1 MDASNSENPQSDQS
15 DDHLESR
22 VVQAQYAK
30 DTTGNE
36 FRFPPRIIVEQQG
49 RTLRRTLLVLLLVAL
64 GISVLFNF
72 GLLAQYQ
79 SYIQSDP
86 KITEFLENGSPLAAD
101 KIAIIDV
108 EGTILQGNGFV
119 KKQIDRIKDD
129 DSVKG
134 VVLRV
139 NSPGGTVT
147 ASHYLYHHLKELQ
160 HQKRSAKQPFPLVVS
175 MGGMA
180 ASGGY
185 YISMAVGETPDTI
198 FAEETTWTGSI
209 GVVIPSYD
217 FSGFLNKHNIVDY
230 SYVSGKFKQMGSF
243 TRKRTPEASQKLQEL
258 VDESFA
264 GFLEVLSYG
273 RPKLV
278 DNETAMNEIKTGQIF
293 TAKQALRLGL
303 IDNLGYLE
311 DATQR
316 VAELASLDDGGYRV
330 VRYHQPA
337 SFVDGILGGHVEYQ
351 QNKNRLTLTDWG
363 TPRAY
368 YLSTW
373 LPAITEGMIELSR

>member
-15 DDHLESR
+15 GDHLESR

-30 DTTGNE
+30 DTTSNE

-49 RTLRRTLLVLLLVAL
+49 RTLRRTLLVLLLAAL

-86 KITEFLENGSPLAAD
+86 EITEFLESGSPIAAD

-119 KKQIDRIKDD
+119 KKQIDRIKND

-160 HQKRSAKQPFPLVVS
+160 HHKRSAKQPFPLVVS

-185 YISMAVGETPDTI
+185 YISMAVGETPGTI
-198 FAEETTWTGSI
+198 FAEDTTWTGSI

-217 FSGFLNKHNIVDY
+217 FSGFLNKHSIVDY

-243 TRKRTPEASQKLQEL
+243 TRKRTPEASEKLQEL

-273 RPKLV
+273 RPKIV
-278 DNETAMNEIKTGQIF
+278 DNETAMSEIKTGQIF

-303 IDNLGYLE
+303 IDKLGYLE

-316 VAELASLDDGGYRV
+316 AAELASLSNGGYRV
-330 VRYHQPA
+330 VRYHQPT
-337 SFVDGILGGHVEYQ
+337 SFVDGLLGGHVEYQ
-351 QNKNRLTLTDWG
+351 QNKNRLTITDWG

-368 YLSTW
+368 YLTTW
-373 LPAITEGMIELSR
+373 LPAITESMIELSR

>member
-15 DDHLESR
+15 ADQLESR

-30 DTTGNE
+30 DTAGNG
-36 FRFPPRIIVEQQG
+36 FSFPPRIIVEQQG
-49 RTLRRTLLVLLLVAL
+49 RTLRRTLFVLLLAAL

-86 KITEFLENGSPLAAD
+86 EITEFLESGSPLAVD

-160 HQKRSAKQPFPLVVS
+160 REKQSAQQSFPLVVS

-198 FAEETTWTGSI
+198 FAEDTTWTGSI

-243 TRKRTPEASQKLQEL
+243 TRKRSPEASQKLQEL

-264 GFLEVLSYG
+264 GFLKVVSYG

-278 DNETAMNEIKTGQIF
+278 DNETAMSEIKTGQIF

-316 VAELASLDDGGYRV
+316 VAELASLNDGGYRV
-330 VRYHQPA
+330 VRYHQPT
-337 SFVDGILGGHVEYQ
+337 SFVDGLLGGQV
-351 QNKNRLTLTDWG
+351 QNQNRNRLTLTDWG

-368 YLSTW
+368 YLTTW
-373 LPAITEGMIELSR
+373 LPAITESMIELSQ

>member
-15 DDHLESR
+15 ADQLESR

-30 DTTGNE
+30 DTAGNG
-36 FRFPPRIIVEQQG
+36 FSFPPRIIVEQQG
-49 RTLRRTLLVLLLVAL
+49 RTLRRTLFVLLLAAL

-86 KITEFLENGSPLAAD
+86 EITEFLESGSPLAVD

-119 KKQIDRIKDD
+119 KKQIDRIRDD

-160 HQKRSAKQPFPLVVS
+160 REKQSAQQSFPLVVS

-198 FAEETTWTGSI
+198 FAEDTTWTGSI

-243 TRKRTPEASQKLQEL
+243 TRKRSPEASQKLQEL

-264 GFLEVLSYG
+264 GFLKVVSYG
-273 RPKLV
+273 RPKLA
-278 DNETAMNEIKTGQIF
+278 DNETAMSEIKTGQIF

-303 IDNLGYLE
+303 I
-311 DATQR
+311 
-316 VAELASLDDGGYRV
+316 
-330 VRYHQPA
+330 
-337 SFVDGILGGHVEYQ
+337 
-351 QNKNRLTLTDWG
+351 
-363 TPRAY
+363 
-368 YLSTW
+368 LSSSAD
-373 LPAITEGMIELSR
+373 LNCRGRPLRRKKYKEK